1 MKTKRI
7 PIRLCVACRQPQ
19 PKKQLMRIVKSP
31 EGTLKLDTTGKAH
44 GRGAYICPELAC
56 LDKAK
61 KTKALERALDYPL
74 TDELYAEIK
83 RAILRRA
90 IT

>member
-1 MKTKRI
+1 MKPKKV
-7 PIRLCVACRQPQ
+7 PVRLCVACRQPKA
-19 PKKQLMRIVKSP
+19 KKELLRIVKSP
-31 EGTLKLDTTGKAH
+31 EGFLKLDTTGKAQ
-44 GRGAYICPELAC
+44 GRGAYICPEIEC

-74 TDELYAEIK
+74 TDELYNEIK
-83 RAILRRA
+83 RVILRRA